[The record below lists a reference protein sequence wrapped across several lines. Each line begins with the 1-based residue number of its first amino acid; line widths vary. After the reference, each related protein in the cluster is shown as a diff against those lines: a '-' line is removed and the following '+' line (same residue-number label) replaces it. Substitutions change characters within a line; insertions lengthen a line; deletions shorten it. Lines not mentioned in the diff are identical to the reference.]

1 MMDVD
6 TDNDSSLG
14 LSKTFK
20 RILVT
25 LWRSDLVEHYGKI
38 CRTILVICSTIL
50 FTSYVIFT
58 ILQIVFDLSIIPRDD
73 YSLAIPT
80 EVTGLIGLVI
90 CHAYKMDD
98 RKCWLFICCSVLP
111 ILIILLMMCY
121 QLSLQ

>member
-25 LWRSDLVEHYGKI
+25 LWRGDLVEHYGKI
-38 CRTILVICSTIL
+38 CRTILVISSTIL

-58 ILQIVFDLSIIPRDD
+58 ILQIVFDLSIIPQDG
-73 YSLAIPT
+73 YALAIPT